1 MTVTAVRNDMWQDDE
16 RRNCWFSND
25 RTFYCV
31 EMSTSYEHRS
41 RLDDP
46 PFATQVS
53 SKKAF
58 SPLTCDRSPI
68 LRSTHAAPAALVA
81 KFASGN
87 DFRDEASKISYVP
100 RSSKIVTAQSKFTK
114 EFAAS
119 VAQHIAHGKESH
131 NTPLA
136 GADVGVINEI
146 TKSRAHSKLV
156 RESQENSFVSMQAPL
171 TRVLDLLERTRK
183 IEGSLKQ
190 YKFGNA
196 PLKNSVLRLEHPVAM
211 GNDGFRPYRDT
222 GALIPAVDQTECPFA
237 MLILGATLQTCLR
250 YPTKH
255 FRSRNSQEGL
265 CHVSI
270 SGAH

>member
-1 MTVTAVRNDMWQDDE
+1 MVWVGFIWFSTCFWWPPRIGAVAKKRHALNLPSNDLLKIRAKQEGFILSGQIIATSHDLTPNGGLVSETRLFQGNLGWWNSSLRSTHSIIKNTESGRQQGRMTVTAVRNDMWQDDE

-58 SPLTCDRSPI
+58 YPLTCDRSPI

-146 TKSRAHSKLV
+146 TKSRAHS
-156 RESQENSFVSMQAPL
+156 
-171 TRVLDLLERTRK
+171 
-183 IEGSLKQ
+183 
-190 YKFGNA
+190 
-196 PLKNSVLRLEHPVAM
+196 
-211 GNDGFRPYRDT
+211 
-222 GALIPAVDQTECPFA
+222 
-237 MLILGATLQTCLR
+237 
-250 YPTKH
+250 
-255 FRSRNSQEGL
+255 
-265 CHVSI
+265 
-270 SGAH
+270 

>member
-16 RRNCWFSND
+16 RRNCRFSND

-58 SPLTCDRSPI
+58 YPLTCDRSPI

-100 RSSKIVTAQSKFTK
+100 RSSKIVTPKRIPPPKKNRTLLNPYFRGGVRLRGKFRLTSHDYF
-114 EFAAS
+114 ERFA
-119 VAQHIAHGKESH
+119 
-131 NTPLA
+131 
-136 GADVGVINEI
+136 
-146 TKSRAHSKLV
+146 
-156 RESQENSFVSMQAPL
+156 
-171 TRVLDLLERTRK
+171 
-183 IEGSLKQ
+183 
-190 YKFGNA
+190 
-196 PLKNSVLRLEHPVAM
+196 
-211 GNDGFRPYRDT
+211 
-222 GALIPAVDQTECPFA
+222 C
-237 MLILGATLQTCLR
+237 
-250 YPTKH
+250 
-255 FRSRNSQEGL
+255 
-265 CHVSI
+265 
-270 SGAH
+270 